1 VQERRSIFSLP
12 AGRRAKWIVFA
23 IWLVAIIVAA
33 GPANLPGKFS
43 DAEENESTSF
53 LPGDAESTKAL
64 TATEDLQ
71 GGELAPAVI
80 VYRRD
85 SGLTPAD
92 RRQIQSD
99 VAKLTQKEYEGVVAD
114 GATAAA
120 GGSQR
125 SASEEQGP
133 AAGAGGQAGADA
145 TEGTGGAAGDQG
157 GATAGSGGRQAQG
170 CGGPTTEVPGQ
181 PADYAPF
188 VGPICSPDGKAAIVT
203 AYLKGDGESDTIL
216 DPVGDWRDAVSDPGG
231 GLEVKITGGAGYAA
245 DAIEVFES
253 IDGTLLMAALSLVIF
268 LLIVIYRSP
277 VFFLIPLMSVV
288 FAEMLSRSLGYGVSE
303 LGVTINGQ
311 SSSIMSI
318 LVLGAGTDYALL
330 IVARYR
336 EELHRHTDKHV
347 AMATALRSAG
357 PAVFASAAT
366 VIAALFCLTIAKVNG
381 TSGLGPIGALGVSC
395 AALSMLTLLPA
406 LLTIFGRRAFW
417 PFVPH
422 TPDTA
427 PSEAEVSDSARRRIV
442 DGPRVSALG
451 AVVLTCLAVVLLL
464 AVLGA
469 IWWVLPLILVGLFL
483 LSVAG
488 RRLGGDGNRGPLD
501 RAVFLPYEIRRYK
514 REKPTDATHGFWK
527 RIGDRVASAPGR
539 VMAGSLGVLL
549 VMCAGLAFW
558 STDLTS
564 NDAYRT
570 SVEAVEGQEILSQ
583 SFAAGS
589 AAPTDIVVRDE
600 AQLRAVTHAA
610 KEVPGVESVS
620 PPVAQGDGGT
630 LIQATLEPQPYS
642 TEAYDLVEPIRDAVG
657 GVAPDTLVGGPTA
670 VEFDVREA
678 AAWDSAVIPPIVLVV
693 VFLILVLLLRAVVA
707 PLVLIGTVILSFAAA
722 LGVGYFA
729 FDIAFDF
736 TGSDPSLPL
745 FAFVFLVALGVDYN
759 IFLIARAREE
769 TLKHGTREGILRA
782 LAVTGGVITSAGIV
796 LAGTFS
802 VLAVLPLV
810 FLTEIGFVVA
820 FGVLLD
826 TFLVRS
832 VLVPA
837 IALKLGP
844 KFWWPSELAKTD
856 GGVKEPAEPQPE
868 PAQA

>member
-1 VQERRSIFSLP
+1 MPERRSIFSLP

-23 IWLVAIIVAA
+23 IWLVAILVAA

-85 SGLTPAD
+85 SGLTAAD
-92 RRQIQSD
+92 RRKIQAD
-99 VAKLTQKEYEGVVAD
+99 VAKLTEERYPGVVAD
-114 GATAAA
+114 GSTAAS

-125 SASEEQGP
+125 AASEEQGP
-133 AAGAGGQAGADA
+133 AAGAGGQAGAA
-145 TEGTGGAAGDQG
+145 PGAAQGAAGQG
-157 GATAGSGGRQAQG
+157 GGTASSGGRQPQG
-170 CGGPTTEVPGQ
+170 CGGPTTEIPGQ
-181 PADYAPF
+181 PAGYAPF
-188 VGPICSPDGKAAIVT
+188 VGPICSADGKAAIVT
-203 AYLKGDGESDTIL
+203 AYLKGDGESETIL
-216 DPVGDWRDAVSDPGG
+216 DPVQDWRDIASDPGG

-277 VFFLIPLMSVV
+277 IFFLIPLMSVV
-288 FAEMLSRSLGYGVSE
+288 FAEILSRSLGYGVSE
-303 LGVTINGQ
+303 IGVTVNGQ

-336 EELHRHTDKHV
+336 EELHNHVDKHV

-357 PAVFASAAT
+357 PAIFASAAT
-366 VIAALFCLTIAKVNG
+366 VIAALFCLTLAKVNG
-381 TSGLGPIGALGVSC
+381 TSGLGPIGALGVFC

-417 PFVPH
+417 PFVPN
-422 TPDTA
+422 TPDSA
-427 PSEAEVSDSARRRIV
+427 PTEDGVPAWSLRNITEGPRPVALGSVILASLVVLVTLPLVLFNKLLRIV
-442 DGPRVSALG
+442 TRHHFPS
-451 AVVLTCLAVVLLL
+451 
-464 AVLGA
+464 
-469 IWWVLPLILVGLFL
+469 LIV
-483 LSVAG
+483 
-488 RRLGGDGNRGPLD
+488 RPLD
-501 RAVFLPYEIRRYK
+501 RLVFRPYELRRYR
-514 REKPTDATHGFWK
+514 REHLADATHGFWK
-527 RIGDRVASAPGR
+527 RVGDRVSAAPGR
-539 VMAGSLGVLL
+539 VMGGSLAVLL
-549 VMCAGLAFW
+549 VMCAGLAFF

-589 AAPTDIVVRDE
+589 AAPTDIVVRDA
-600 AQLRAVTHAA
+600 AQVDAVTHAA
-610 KEVPGVESVS
+610 EEVPGVESVS

-642 TEAYDLVEPIRDAVG
+642 TEAYDLVEPIREAVD
-657 GVAPDTLVGGPTA
+657 GVAPDSLVGGPTA

-678 AAWDSAVIPPIVLVV
+678 AAWDSTVIPPIVLVV
-693 VFLILVLLLRAVVA
+693 VFFILVLLLRAVVA

-729 FDIAFDF
+729 FDVVFDF
-736 TGSDPSLPL
+736 AGSDPSLPL

-844 KFWWPSELAKTD
+844 KFWWPSELSRTD
-856 GGVKEPAEPQPE
+856 GGRGATPPSEPSGTASEPE
-868 PAQA
+868 RLRA